1 MDKNRERRYLTT
13 PISYREEQTENGK
26 KLYAKGYAATYDNKT
41 MLYSWDG
48 FEYWEVIRKGFFDD
62 VLDNDVVCLV
72 NHESDLILGRTTSGT
87 LTIGTDETGLW
98 YECLLDERN
107 TTHLNLAISLERGDI
122 NKSSFAFNV
131 GEKIETYE
139 TTEDKTI
146 YTCEL
151 VKCSRLYDVSP
162 VVWPAYEDTESF
174 LEQRSRIEK
183 EVEKRAAPKVECDAS
198 LEVRSKLNILKSNF

>member
-122 NKSSFAFNV
+122 NKSSYA
-131 GEKIETYE
+131 GH
-139 TTEDKTI
+139 TTGLTS
-146 YTCEL
+146 YN
-151 VKCSRLYDVSP
+151 
-162 VVWPAYEDTESF
+162 
-174 LEQRSRIEK
+174 LEHLTSSH
-183 EVEKRAAPKVECDAS
+183 V
-198 LEVRSKLNILKSNF
+198 